1 MRLMGPGDQAMIAG
15 AIAQARAAGVPETMI
30 QRVIEQ
36 EGAGRG
42 GALVPAVLAGRLYAL
57 ARQFRGQ
64 QSASGA

>member
-1 MRLMGPGDQAMIAG
+1 MRLMGPGDEAMIAG
-15 AIAQARAAGVPETMI
+15 AVAQARAAGVPESMI

-42 GALVPAVLAGRLYAL
+42 GSVVPAVLAGRLYAL

-64 QSASGA
+64 QSAPGA